1 MLAFNQFLLRFPGF
15 GLVFVGFDPGLLR
28 GFIGRF
34 LGGLVVG
41 FGRRLGGQRSPWSG
55 RNGDDE
61 GEQQRLQQHA
71 RMLPVE
77 SAECKSKQGSTTQ
90 NGHDNLLL
98 HMQQK
103 VVMGILC
110 NVRVYIRGNS

>member
-1 MLAFNQFLLRFPGF
+1 
-15 GLVFVGFDPGLLR
+15 
-28 GFIGRF
+28 
-34 LGGLVVG
+34 
-41 FGRRLGGQRSPWSG
+41 
-55 RNGDDE
+55 
-61 GEQQRLQQHA
+61 
-71 RMLPVE
+71 MLPVE